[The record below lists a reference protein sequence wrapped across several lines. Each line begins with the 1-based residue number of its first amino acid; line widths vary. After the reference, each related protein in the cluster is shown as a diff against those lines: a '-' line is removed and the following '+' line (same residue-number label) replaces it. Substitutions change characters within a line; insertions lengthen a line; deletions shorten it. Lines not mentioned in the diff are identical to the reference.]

1 MDPILTSKFLDVP
14 FAGTGTT
21 LERNA
26 LIGVIRNLIKDN
38 KYTVDYILDYCA
50 SAGYSYKMAS
60 DVFTELTGLSPKL
73 IVNNNEYYK
82 MPSYVPNM
90 CIAWGEAKTKKD
102 VAYYIVPGA
111 YGYVVMEKDEVNSP
125 VPTVE
130 VATIPEAIDELKKVA
145 KKIQT
150 LHKIITEKLLETENV
165 QTSADDTYLVN
176 KPYCSDPAFVLK
188 KNFKDKVIGIKE
200 FEKQARQLV
209 AEDKISIEK
218 AEDLM
223 SWKDDLIDEDESYNN
238 EVLEH
243 TEKWNQLKADE
254 DEEDYFDSFDYIYNL
269 LLDGDIQAYKARLD
283 DFTEEELIDYLEW
296 ASEHDIDKKDLE
308 LELSDKR
315 KPSISEYTE
324 IAKNMKEEGKTRTQ
338 INNYL
343 QGKIQNEEIKRILD
357 SIYNKK
363 QSSKKVTAE
372 DEFEKAFEN
381 DLIIDDENDIAW
393 FPGYEEHKFEI
404 EPSYEKMKEKALKI
418 WKQIHS
424 SKKQAVSEN
433 IEDDKTTYVDSD
445 LVQYHIEKFPSGKWY
460 YWFNNPVSKRRE
472 QVGPYSTEQEAREF
486 LKKHHSDVDSNH
498 VNEKAFKDLLNWES
512 KKISSS
518 KKVTAEEADLDDLM
532 SEESK
537 DEVQE
542 EMEQIKDTPVSE
554 LLSEQTPADYFDKSL
569 QEDKV
574 DTINDVVSKCIDKF
588 SEKFKDFEKYEVKI
602 LSYNTKVLGD
612 YTPNKTEMIE
622 DEQINANAVLQVILQ
637 ITNNADE
644 TEMKKALAVF
654 SVTNGKLHWTG
665 TIRGENDE
673 VVAFTEEGLD
683 SLFEVEEIKEEELE
697 DII

>member
-14 FAGTGTT
+14 FAGIGTT

-26 LIGVIRNLIKDN
+26 LISVIRNLIKDN
-38 KYTVDYILDYCA
+38 KYTVDYILDYCT
-50 SAGYSYKMAS
+50 SAGYSYKTAS

-111 YGYVVMEKDEVNSP
+111 YGYVIMEKDEVNAP
-125 VPTVE
+125 VPVVE

-150 LHKIITEKLLETENV
+150 LHKIITEKLLETEDI
-165 QTSADDTYLVN
+165 QTSANDTHLVN
-176 KPYCSDPAFVLK
+176 KPYCSDPVFVLK

-209 AEDKISIEK
+209 TEDKISIEK

-254 DEEDYFDSFDYIYNL
+254 DEEDYFDNFDYIYNL
-269 LLDGDIQAYKARLD
+269 LLDGDIQAYKAKLD

-296 ASEHDIDKKDLE
+296 ASEHNIDKKDLE
-308 LELSDKR
+308 LELSNKR
-315 KPSISEYTE
+315 KSSVSEYIET
-324 IAKNMKEEGKTRTQ
+324 AKNMKEEGKTRAQ

-343 QGKIQNEEIKRILD
+343 QGKIQDEEIKRILD

-363 QSSKKVTAE
+363 QSSKK
-372 DEFEKAFEN
+372 
-381 DLIIDDENDIAW
+381 I
-393 FPGYEEHKFEI
+393 
-404 EPSYEKMKEKALKI
+404 
-418 WKQIHS
+418 
-424 SKKQAVSEN
+424 
-433 IEDDKTTYVDSD
+433 
-445 LVQYHIEKFPSGKWY
+445 
-460 YWFNNPVSKRRE
+460 
-472 QVGPYSTEQEAREF
+472 
-486 LKKHHSDVDSNH
+486 
-498 VNEKAFKDLLNWES
+498 
-512 KKISSS
+512 
-518 KKVTAEEADLDDLM
+518 TAEEADLDDLM

-554 LLSEQTPADYFDKSL
+554 LLSEQTPVDYFDKSL

-612 YTPNKTEMIE
+612 YTPNKAEMIE
-622 DEQINANAVLQVILQ
+622 DEQINANAILQVILQ

-654 SVTNGKLHWTG
+654 SITDGKLHWTG

-683 SLFEVEEIKEEELE
+683 SLFEVEEVKDKELE

>member
-1 MDPILTSKFLDVP
+1 M
-14 FAGTGTT
+14 
-21 LERNA
+21 
-26 LIGVIRNLIKDN
+26 
-38 KYTVDYILDYCA
+38 
-50 SAGYSYKMAS
+50 
-60 DVFTELTGLSPKL
+60 
-73 IVNNNEYYK
+73 
-82 MPSYVPNM
+82 
-90 CIAWGEAKTKKD
+90 
-102 VAYYIVPGA
+102 
-111 YGYVVMEKDEVNSP
+111 
-125 VPTVE
+125 
-130 VATIPEAIDELKKVA
+130 
-145 KKIQT
+145 
-150 LHKIITEKLLETENV
+150 
-165 QTSADDTYLVN
+165 
-176 KPYCSDPAFVLK
+176 
-188 KNFKDKVIGIKE
+188 
-200 FEKQARQLV
+200 
-209 AEDKISIEK
+209 
-218 AEDLM
+218 
-223 SWKDDLIDEDESYNN
+223 
-238 EVLEH
+238 
-243 TEKWNQLKADE
+243 
-254 DEEDYFDSFDYIYNL
+254 
-269 LLDGDIQAYKARLD
+269 LDGDIQAYKAKLD

-308 LELSDKR
+308 LELSNKR

-324 IAKNMKEEGKTRTQ
+324 IAKNMKEEGKTRAQ

-343 QGKIQNEEIKRILD
+343 QGKIQDEEIKRILD

-363 QSSKKVTAE
+363 Q
-372 DEFEKAFEN
+372 
-381 DLIIDDENDIAW
+381 
-393 FPGYEEHKFEI
+393 
-404 EPSYEKMKEKALKI
+404 
-418 WKQIHS
+418 
-424 SKKQAVSEN
+424 
-433 IEDDKTTYVDSD
+433 
-445 LVQYHIEKFPSGKWY
+445 
-460 YWFNNPVSKRRE
+460 
-472 QVGPYSTEQEAREF
+472 
-486 LKKHHSDVDSNH
+486 
-498 VNEKAFKDLLNWES
+498 
-512 KKISSS
+512 SS

-654 SVTNGKLHWTG
+654 SVTNGKLHWAG

-683 SLFEVEEIKEEELE
+683 SLFEVEEVKDEELE

>member
-26 LIGVIRNLIKDN
+26 LVGVIRNLIKDN

-111 YGYVVMEKDEVNSP
+111 YGYVVMEKDEVNAP

-150 LHKIITEKLLETENV
+150 LHKIITEKLLEAENV

-176 KPYCSDPAFVLK
+176 KPYCSDPVFILK

-308 LELSDKR
+308 LELSNKR

-324 IAKNMKEEGKTRTQ
+324 IAKNMKEEGKTRAQ
-338 INNYL
+338 IINYL
-343 QGKIQNEEIKRILD
+343 QGKIQDEEIKRILD

-363 QSSKKVTAE
+363 QSSKK
-372 DEFEKAFEN
+372 
-381 DLIIDDENDIAW
+381 I
-393 FPGYEEHKFEI
+393 
-404 EPSYEKMKEKALKI
+404 
-418 WKQIHS
+418 
-424 SKKQAVSEN
+424 
-433 IEDDKTTYVDSD
+433 
-445 LVQYHIEKFPSGKWY
+445 
-460 YWFNNPVSKRRE
+460 
-472 QVGPYSTEQEAREF
+472 
-486 LKKHHSDVDSNH
+486 
-498 VNEKAFKDLLNWES
+498 
-512 KKISSS
+512 
-518 KKVTAEEADLDDLM
+518 TAEEADLDDLM
-532 SEESK
+532 SEEFK

-588 SEKFKDFEKYEVKI
+588 SEKFKDFEKYEVRI

>member
-38 KYTVDYILDYCA
+38 KYTVDYILDYCT
-50 SAGYSYKMAS
+50 SAGYSYKIAS

-73 IVNNNEYYK
+73 IVNNNGYYK

-102 VAYYIVPGA
+102 VAYYIVPGV
-111 YGYVVMEKDEVNSP
+111 YGYVVMEKDEVNAP
-125 VPTVE
+125 VPAVE

-150 LHKIITEKLLETENV
+150 LHKIITEKLLETEDI

-176 KPYCSDPAFVLK
+176 KPYCSDPVFVLK

-254 DEEDYFDSFDYIYNL
+254 SEEDYFDNFDYIYNL
-269 LLDGDIQAYKARLD
+269 LLDGDIQAYKTKLD

-296 ASEHDIDKKDLE
+296 ASEYDIDKKDLE
-308 LELSDKR
+308 LELSSKI
-315 KPSISEYTE
+315 KSSISEYTE
-324 IAKNMKEEGKTRTQ
+324 IAKNMKEEGKTRAQ
-338 INNYL
+338 IINYL
-343 QGKIQNEEIKRILD
+343 QGKIQDEEVAKILN

-363 QSSKKVTAE
+363 QSSKK
-372 DEFEKAFEN
+372 
-381 DLIIDDENDIAW
+381 I
-393 FPGYEEHKFEI
+393 
-404 EPSYEKMKEKALKI
+404 
-418 WKQIHS
+418 
-424 SKKQAVSEN
+424 
-433 IEDDKTTYVDSD
+433 
-445 LVQYHIEKFPSGKWY
+445 
-460 YWFNNPVSKRRE
+460 
-472 QVGPYSTEQEAREF
+472 
-486 LKKHHSDVDSNH
+486 
-498 VNEKAFKDLLNWES
+498 
-512 KKISSS
+512 
-518 KKVTAEEADLDDLM
+518 TAEEADLDDLM

-683 SLFEVEEIKEEELE
+683 SLFEVEEVKDEELE

>member
-14 FAGTGTT
+14 FAGAGTT

-102 VAYYIVPGA
+102 VAYYIVPGV
-111 YGYVVMEKDEVNSP
+111 YGYVVMEKDEVNAP

-150 LHKIITEKLLETENV
+150 LHKIITEKLLETEDI

-176 KPYCSDPAFVLK
+176 KPYCSDPVFILK

-200 FEKQARQLV
+200 FERQARQLV

-243 TEKWNQLKADE
+243 TEKWNQLKAE
-254 DEEDYFDSFDYIYNL
+254 DEESYFDNFDYIYNL
-269 LLDGDIQAYKARLD
+269 LLDGDIQAYKAKLD

-308 LELSDKR
+308 LELSNKR

-324 IAKNMKEEGKTRTQ
+324 IAKNMKEEGKTRAQ
-338 INNYL
+338 IINYL
-343 QGKIQNEEIKRILD
+343 QGKIQPESISEILN
-357 SIYNKK
+357 SIYGKK
-363 QSSKKVTAE
+363 EASKKVKAMEELLISFTDLGLGSIKDE
-372 DEFEKAFEN
+372 DIKEMLEGTGVELEVKDTPNQYNLHVLKYGGKEYPIFEGDFLLKDKG
-381 DLIIDDENDIAW
+381 DLYIKKPMWEGNQ
-393 FPGYEEHKFEI
+393 
-404 EPSYEKMKEKALKI
+404 KI
-418 WKQIHS
+418 K
-424 SKKQAVSEN
+424 
-433 IEDDKTTYVDSD
+433 
-445 LVQYHIEKFPSGKWY
+445 
-460 YWFNNPVSKRRE
+460 
-472 QVGPYSTEQEAREF
+472 
-486 LKKHHSDVDSNH
+486 
-498 VNEKAFKDLLNWES
+498 VNA
-512 KKISSS
+512 S

-554 LLSEQTPADYFDKSL
+554 LLSEQTPADYFGKSL

>member
-38 KYTVDYILDYCA
+38 KYTVDYILDYCT

-102 VAYYIVPGA
+102 VAYYIVPGV
-111 YGYVVMEKDEVNSP
+111 YGYVVMEKDEVNAP
-125 VPTVE
+125 VPAVE

-150 LHKIITEKLLETENV
+150 LHKIITEKLLETEDI
-165 QTSADDTYLVN
+165 QTSADDTHLVN
-176 KPYCSDPAFVLK
+176 TPYCSDPVFVLK

-308 LELSDKR
+308 LELSSKR
-315 KPSISEYTE
+315 KPSISEYAE
-324 IAKNMKEEGKTRTQ
+324 IAKNMKEEGKTRAQ
-338 INNYL
+338 IINYL
-343 QGKIQNEEIKRILD
+343 QGKVQDEEITRILD

-363 QSSKKVTAE
+363 QSSKK
-372 DEFEKAFEN
+372 
-381 DLIIDDENDIAW
+381 I
-393 FPGYEEHKFEI
+393 
-404 EPSYEKMKEKALKI
+404 
-418 WKQIHS
+418 
-424 SKKQAVSEN
+424 
-433 IEDDKTTYVDSD
+433 
-445 LVQYHIEKFPSGKWY
+445 
-460 YWFNNPVSKRRE
+460 
-472 QVGPYSTEQEAREF
+472 
-486 LKKHHSDVDSNH
+486 
-498 VNEKAFKDLLNWES
+498 
-512 KKISSS
+512 
-518 KKVTAEEADLDDLM
+518 TAEEADLDDLM

-644 TEMKKALAVF
+644 TETKKALAVF

-683 SLFEVEEIKEEELE
+683 SLFEVEEVKDEELE

>member
-38 KYTVDYILDYCA
+38 KYTVDYILDYCT
-50 SAGYSYKMAS
+50 SAGYSYKMVS

-102 VAYYIVPGA
+102 VAYYIVPFD
-111 YGYVVMEKDEVNSP
+111 YGYVVMEKDEVNAP
-125 VPTVE
+125 VPVIE

-150 LHKIITEKLLETENV
+150 LHKIITEKLLETEDI
-165 QTSADDTYLVN
+165 QTSADDTYSVN
-176 KPYCSDPAFVLK
+176 EPYCSDPVFVLK

-200 FEKQARQLV
+200 FERQARQLV
-209 AEDKISIEK
+209 AEDKISVEK
-218 AEDLM
+218 AEDLI

-243 TEKWNQLKADE
+243 TEKWNQLKAEE
-254 DEEDYFDSFDYIYNL
+254 DEEVINIDTGGGYLQTFEKGEKYEYGNYLVGEQLYQFDIDDDDRIKGLATLNVEDLINNKSYTIKFNDDFDKLEWFVQDIKDSKTKKEIEQLLKSKAKAIYSSDNMIEYDLIDEDYFDSFDYIYNL
-269 LLDGDIQAYKARLD
+269 LLEGDIRGYKARLD
-283 DFTEEELIDYLEW
+283 DFTEEELVDYLEW
-296 ASEHDIDKKDLE
+296 ASEHDIDKKDLR
-308 LELSDKR
+308 LELSPKR
-315 KPSISEYTE
+315 KPSISEYKE

-338 INNYL
+338 IINYL
-343 QGKIQNEEIKRILD
+343 QGKIQYEEIKKILD

-363 QSSKKVTAE
+363 QSSKK
-372 DEFEKAFEN
+372 
-381 DLIIDDENDIAW
+381 I
-393 FPGYEEHKFEI
+393 
-404 EPSYEKMKEKALKI
+404 
-418 WKQIHS
+418 
-424 SKKQAVSEN
+424 
-433 IEDDKTTYVDSD
+433 
-445 LVQYHIEKFPSGKWY
+445 
-460 YWFNNPVSKRRE
+460 
-472 QVGPYSTEQEAREF
+472 
-486 LKKHHSDVDSNH
+486 
-498 VNEKAFKDLLNWES
+498 
-512 KKISSS
+512 
-518 KKVTAEEADLDDLM
+518 TAEEADLDDLM

-554 LLSEQTPADYFDKSL
+554 LLSEQTPADYFDKAS

-622 DEQINANAVLQVILQ
+622 DEQINANAILQVILQ

-654 SVTNGKLHWTG
+654 SVTNGKLRWTG

-673 VVAFTEEGLD
+673 VIAFTEEGLD
-683 SLFEVEEIKEEELE
+683 SLFEVEEVKDEELE

>member
-111 YGYVVMEKDEVNSP
+111 YGYVVMEKDEVNAP
-125 VPTVE
+125 VPVVG

-176 KPYCSDPAFVLK
+176 KPYCSDPIFVLK

-200 FEKQARQLV
+200 FERQARQLV

-243 TEKWNQLKADE
+243 TEKWNQLRAE
-254 DEEDYFDSFDYIYNL
+254 DEENYFDNFDYIYNL
-269 LLDGDIQAYKARLD
+269 LLDGDIQAYKAKLD

-308 LELSDKR
+308 LELSNKR

-324 IAKNMKEEGKTRTQ
+324 IAKNMKEEGKTRAQ

-343 QGKIQNEEIKRILD
+343 QGKIQDEEIKRILD

-363 QSSKKVTAE
+363 Q
-372 DEFEKAFEN
+372 
-381 DLIIDDENDIAW
+381 
-393 FPGYEEHKFEI
+393 
-404 EPSYEKMKEKALKI
+404 
-418 WKQIHS
+418 
-424 SKKQAVSEN
+424 
-433 IEDDKTTYVDSD
+433 
-445 LVQYHIEKFPSGKWY
+445 
-460 YWFNNPVSKRRE
+460 
-472 QVGPYSTEQEAREF
+472 
-486 LKKHHSDVDSNH
+486 
-498 VNEKAFKDLLNWES
+498 
-512 KKISSS
+512 SS

-665 TIRGENDE
+665 TIHGENDE

-683 SLFEVEEIKEEELE
+683 SLFEVEEVKDEELE

>member
-38 KYTVDYILDYCA
+38 KYTVDYILDYCT

-102 VAYYIVPGA
+102 VAYYVVPFD
-111 YGYVVMEKDEVNSP
+111 YGYVVMEKDEVNAPIP
-125 VPTVE
+125 VVE

-150 LHKIITEKLLETENV
+150 LHKIITEKLLETEDI

-176 KPYCSDPAFVLK
+176 ESYCSDPVFVLK

-200 FEKQARQLV
+200 FERQARQLV
-209 AEDKISIEK
+209 AEDKISVEK

-254 DEEDYFDSFDYIYNL
+254 DNEDCFDSFDYIYNL
-269 LLDGDIQAYKARLD
+269 LLNGDIQEYKARLN
-283 DFTEEELIDYLEW
+283 DFTEEELVDYLEW
-296 ASEHDIDKKDLE
+296 ASEHDIDKKDLK
-308 LELSDKR
+308 LELSTKR
-315 KPSISEYTE
+315 KPSISEYEE

-338 INNYL
+338 IISYL
-343 QGKIQNEEIKRILD
+343 QCKIQSEEIKRILD

-363 QSSKKVTAE
+363 QSSENNKKVHDALMYVAEQGSQDNNAEQGLEQLALDEVVRLFNLNE
-372 DEFEKAFEN
+372 DEER
-381 DLIIDDENDIAW
+381 LLDDEWGKN
-393 FPGYEEHKFEI
+393 
-404 EPSYEKMKEKALKI
+404 SEKYYNELLQNKYKI
-418 WKQIHS
+418 R
-424 SKKQAVSEN
+424 
-433 IEDDKTTYVDSD
+433 
-445 LVQYHIEKFPSGKWY
+445 P
-460 YWFNNPVSKRRE
+460 
-472 QVGPYSTEQEAREF
+472 
-486 LKKHHSDVDSNH
+486 LKKT
-498 VNEKAFKDLLNWES
+498 S
-512 KKISSS
+512 KKI
-518 KKVTAEEADLDDLM
+518 TAEEADLDDLM

-554 LLSEQTPADYFDKSL
+554 LLSEQTPADYFDKAL

-588 SEKFKDFEKYEVKI
+588 SEKFKDFEKYKVKI

-644 TEMKKALAVF
+644 TETKKALAVF

-673 VVAFTEEGLD
+673 VVSFTEEGLD
-683 SLFEVEEIKEEELE
+683 SLFEVEEIKDEELE

>member
-38 KYTVDYILDYCA
+38 KYTVDYILDYCT

-111 YGYVVMEKDEVNSP
+111 YGYAVMEKDEVNAP

-150 LHKIITEKLLETENV
+150 LHKIITEKLLETENI

-176 KPYCSDPAFVLK
+176 KPYCSDPVFVLK

-254 DEEDYFDSFDYIYNL
+254 DEEDYFDSFDYVYNL

-308 LELSDKR
+308 LELSNKR

-324 IAKNMKEEGKTRTQ
+324 IAKNMKEEGKTRAQ

-343 QGKIQNEEIKRILD
+343 QGKIQDEEIKRILD

-363 QSSKKVTAE
+363 QSSKK
-372 DEFEKAFEN
+372 
-381 DLIIDDENDIAW
+381 I
-393 FPGYEEHKFEI
+393 
-404 EPSYEKMKEKALKI
+404 
-418 WKQIHS
+418 
-424 SKKQAVSEN
+424 
-433 IEDDKTTYVDSD
+433 
-445 LVQYHIEKFPSGKWY
+445 
-460 YWFNNPVSKRRE
+460 
-472 QVGPYSTEQEAREF
+472 
-486 LKKHHSDVDSNH
+486 
-498 VNEKAFKDLLNWES
+498 
-512 KKISSS
+512 
-518 KKVTAEEADLDDLM
+518 TAEEADLDDLM